1 MVWRLDVYFDQ
12 CGGPTFIFTFVEDP
26 RLVVKMFNNILP
38 MDQIQIRKYR
48 TLLIDNH
55 VPSMIEELV
64 KKERRLR
71 DRQNERGK
79 KRGGGSR
86 ERRRIGI
93 WDNGGR
99 QGGRGKCAGC
109 QAGRPIGLLW
119 AYLRL
124 PNQALPQYQPG
135 IFPPAR
141 GI

>member
-1 MVWRLDVYFDQ
+1 MR
-12 CGGPTFIFTFVEDP
+12 
-26 RLVVKMFNNILP
+26 
-38 MDQIQIRKYR
+38 
-48 TLLIDNH
+48 
-55 VPSMIEELV
+55 EE
-64 KKERRLR
+64 
-71 DRQNERGK
+71 
-79 KRGGGSR
+79 KRVGGSR

-135 IFPPAR
+135 IFPPGR
-141 GI
+141 GMLHQGEGCNTRERDVTPGRGM

>member
-1 MVWRLDVYFDQ
+1 
-12 CGGPTFIFTFVEDP
+12 
-26 RLVVKMFNNILP
+26 

-55 VPSMIEELV
+55 VPSIIEELA

-71 DRQNERGK
+71 ERQTEREE
-79 KRGGGSR
+79 KRVGGSR

-124 PNQALPQYQPG
+124 PNQALLQYQPG
-135 IFPPAR
+135 IFPPGR
-141 GI
+141 GM